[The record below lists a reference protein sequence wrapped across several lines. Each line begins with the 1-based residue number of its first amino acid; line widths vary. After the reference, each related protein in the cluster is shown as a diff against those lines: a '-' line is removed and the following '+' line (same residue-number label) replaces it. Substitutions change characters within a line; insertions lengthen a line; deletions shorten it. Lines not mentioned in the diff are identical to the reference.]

1 MNLPRSFN
9 DLYDLKLSRTDLIKD
24 EMESKWIFKKSRLLF
39 LIKILLNYSAVRD
52 GMEFIIKLFT

>member
-39 LIKILLNYSAVRD
+39 LIKILLNYSAVKD
-52 GMEFIIKLFT
+52 GMEYIIKLFT